1 MCCFFLLLHKHLGCK
16 PSPPCPQDIDLG
28 SQTEYIPGKNC
39 KLKPTKLSSTTTTTT
54 TTEAAP
60 EKLAEPDEMKVD
72 DFMLHLTSDV
82 EVEDYP
88 PKEKWRASA
97 TLDQIRLVD
106 SAREKGL

>member
-1 MCCFFLLLHKHLGCK
+1 MPL
-16 PSPPCPQDIDLG
+16 CPQDIDLK

-39 KLKPTKLSSTTTTTT
+39 KLQPTELSSSSTTTT

-60 EKLAEPDEMKVD
+60 EKLAQPDKMKVD
-72 DFMLHLTSDV
+72 DFTLHLTSDV
-82 EVEDYP
+82 ELEEYS

>member
-1 MCCFFLLLHKHLGCK
+1 M
-16 PSPPCPQDIDLG
+16 PPCPQDINLK

-39 KLKPTKLSSTTTTTT
+39 KLKPTELSSTTTTT
-54 TTEAAP
+54 ESAP
-60 EKLAEPDEMKVD
+60 EKVEESDEMKMD

-106 SAREKGL
+106 SAREKGLLQTSTEFIKCCQSMRSLED